1 MQGHVV
7 LAPNGTGSTLQA
19 MIPLT
24 TTQSTALAR
33 TPIHLSGMHFNGV
46 LYASGTI
53 TVAGKVK
60 LYGAVVAGDTIAPS
74 DSGSSLEV
82 WYDHDLGEGLFRGLP
97 VVYRAPGAWM
107 ARY

>member
-7 LAPNGTGSTLQA
+7 LASNGTGSTIQA
-19 MIPLT
+19 LSPPT
-24 TTQSTALAR
+24 TYQSNALAR
-33 TPIHLSGMHFNGV
+33 TPIPLSGVHVNGV

-60 LYGAVVAGDTIAPS
+60 LYGAVVAGETIAAS

-82 WYDHDLGEGLFRGLP
+82 WYDHDLGQGLFRGLP
-97 VVYRAPGAWM
+97 IVYRAPGTWM